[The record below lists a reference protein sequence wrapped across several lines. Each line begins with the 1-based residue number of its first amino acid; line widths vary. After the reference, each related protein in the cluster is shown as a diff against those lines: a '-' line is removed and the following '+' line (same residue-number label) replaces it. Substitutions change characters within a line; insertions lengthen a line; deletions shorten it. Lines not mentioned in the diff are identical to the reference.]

1 LYIANCALTKGVIN
15 LDIKYIDGGVT
26 APNGFLA
33 SGIHCG
39 LKKSSLQKD
48 LALIYSEVPA
58 AAAGM
63 YTKNKVKGAPIYI
76 TKEHLTNKK
85 AQAIIIN
92 SGNANT
98 CNGDDGLNKA
108 KKMTSLQAKELKLKA
123 DDVLVASTGVIG
135 VPLNIDAVK
144 GGIPLL
150 TEKLS
155 KEGSNDASLAIMTT
169 DTFQKQLALEFY
181 IGDKKITIG
190 SMAKGSGMIEPNMG
204 TMLSFITT
212 DLSIS
217 PELLNE
223 ALKSSV
229 TVTYNRVSVDG
240 DTSTN
245 DMILIL
251 ANGLAENSTI
261 TEKDENYYAFLKILT
276 ELNTIMAKN
285 IAKDGEGATK
295 LLECQIIGAST
306 EEDAVVLGKSVINSS
321 LVKTAMFGS
330 DANWGRILCALGYTK
345 IDFDPEKVDVAFESA
360 AGSIKV
366 CEAGSS
372 LPFDEDIA
380 KKILNENEIVIK
392 VNLFLGDHDAYVWGC
407 DLSYEYVKINGDYRS

>member
-1 LYIANCALTKGVIN
+1 MN
-15 LDIKYIDGGVT
+15 IKYIDGGVT

-39 LKKSSLQKD
+39 LKKDNLKKD

-58 AAAGM
+58 ASAGM
-63 YTKNKVKGAPIYI
+63 YTKNKVKGAPIYV
-76 TKEHLTNKK
+76 TKEHLRNKK

-108 KKMTSLQAKELKLKA
+108 EKMTSLQAKALSLKA

-135 VPLNIDAVK
+135 VPLNIDAIK
-144 GGIPLL
+144 DGIPLL
-150 TEKLS
+150 TERLS
-155 KEGSNDASLAIMTT
+155 KDGSNDASLAIMTT
-169 DTFQKQLALEFY
+169 DTFQKQLALEFF
-181 IGDKKITIG
+181 IGDKKVTIG

-212 DLSIS
+212 DLSIA
-217 PELLNE
+217 PELLTE
-223 ALKSSV
+223 ALKTSV
-229 TVTYNRVSVDG
+229 NATYNRVSVDG

-251 ANGLAENSTI
+251 ANGLAENPTI
-261 TEKDENYYAFLKILT
+261 TEKNENYYAFLKVLT

-295 LLECQIIGAST
+295 LLECQILGAKT
-306 EEDAVVLGKSVINSS
+306 EEDAVILGKSVINSS

-330 DANWGRILCALGYTK
+330 DANWGRILCALGYAK
-345 IDFDPEKVDVAFESA
+345 IDFDPEKVDVSFESS

-380 KKILNENEIVIK
+380 KKVLSENEIVIK

>member
-1 LYIANCALTKGVIN
+1 

-39 LKKSSLQKD
+39 LKKSNFKKD

-98 CNGDDGLNKA
+98 CNGDDGLHKA
-108 KKMTSLQAKELKLKA
+108 KKMTSLQAKELKLKT
-123 DDVLVASTGVIG
+123 DDILVASTGVIG
-135 VPLNIDAVK
+135 VPLNIDAIK
-144 GGIPLL
+144 SGIPLL

-155 KEGSNDASLAIMTT
+155 KEGFDDASSAIMTT
-169 DTFQKQLALEFY
+169 DTFKKQLALEFY
-181 IGDKKITIG
+181 IGEKKVTIG

-217 PELLNE
+217 PKLLDE

-251 ANGLAENSTI
+251 ANGLAENPTI
-261 TEKDENYYAFLKILT
+261 TEKDGNYDIFLKALT
-276 ELNTIMAKN
+276 TLNTIMAKN

-345 IDFDPEKVDVAFESA
+345 IDFDPEKVDVSFESS

-372 LPFDEDIA
+372 LPFDEDNA
-380 KKILNENEIVIK
+380 KKILSENEIIIK
-392 VNLFLGDHDAYVWGC
+392 VNLFLGDYSAYVWGC

>member
-1 LYIANCALTKGVIN
+1 MNINYIQ
-15 LDIKYIDGGVT
+15 GGIT
-26 APNGFLA
+26 APKGFLA

-39 LKKSSLQKD
+39 LKKSNLKKD

-58 AAAGM
+58 VAAGM

-98 CNGDDGLNKA
+98 CNGEDGLQKA
-108 KKMTSLQAKELKLKA
+108 KKMTSLQAKELNLKA

-135 VPLNIDAVK
+135 VPLNIDAIK
-144 GGIPLL
+144 NGIPLL

-155 KEGSNDASLAIMTT
+155 KDGFEDASSAIMTT
-169 DTFQKQLALEFY
+169 DTFKKQLAVEFY
-181 IGDKKITIG
+181 LGDKKVTIG
-190 SMAKGSGMIEPNMG
+190 AMAKGSGMIEPNMG

-212 DLSIS
+212 DISIS

-229 TVTYNRVSVDG
+229 KLTYNRVSVDG

-245 DMILIL
+245 DMVLIL
-251 ANGLAENSTI
+251 ANGLAENPTI
-261 TEKDENYYAFLKILT
+261 TEKDENYNKFLDILT
-276 ELNTIMAKN
+276 DLNIKMAKN

-295 LLECQIIGAST
+295 LLECQIIGAAS
-306 EEDAVVLGKSVINSS
+306 EKDAVILGKSVINSS

-330 DANWGRILCALGYTK
+330 DANWGRILCALGYAK
-345 IDFDPEKVDVAFESA
+345 IDFDPEKVDVAFESC

-372 LPFDEDIA
+372 LPFSEEKAKDILTQDEI
-380 KKILNENEIVIK
+380 IIK
-392 VNLFLGDHDAYVWGC
+392 VDLSLGNHNAYVWGC

>member
-1 LYIANCALTKGVIN
+1 MN
-15 LDIKYIDGGVT
+15 IKYIDGGVT

-123 DDVLVASTGVIG
+123 DDILVASTGVIG

-181 IGDKKITIG
+181 IGDKKVTIG

-217 PELLNE
+217 PELLTE

-295 LLECQIIGAST
+295 LLECQIIGASS

-345 IDFDPEKVDVAFESA
+345 IDFDPEKVDVSFESA

>member
-1 LYIANCALTKGVIN
+1 MN
-15 LDIKYIDGGVT
+15 IKYIDGGVT
-26 APNGFLA
+26 SPNGFLA
-33 SGIHCG
+33 SGIYCG
-39 LKKSSLQKD
+39 LKKSNLQKD

-58 AAAGM
+58 VAAGM

-108 KKMTSLQAKELKLKA
+108 KKMASLQAKELQLKT

-135 VPLNIDAVK
+135 VPLNIDAIK
-144 GGIPLL
+144 DGIPLL

-155 KEGSNDASLAIMTT
+155 KQGFDDASSAIMTT
-169 DTFQKQLALEFY
+169 DTFKKQLALEFY
-181 IGDKKITIG
+181 IGDRKVTIG

-217 PELLNE
+217 PQLLHE
-223 ALKSSV
+223 ALKCSV
-229 TVTYNRVSVDG
+229 KLTYNRVSVDG

-251 ANGLAENSTI
+251 ANGLAENPTI
-261 TEKDENYYAFLKILT
+261 TEKDENYDAFLKVLT

-295 LLECQIIGAST
+295 LLECQIIGANT

-345 IDFDPEKVDVAFESA
+345 IDFDPEKVDVSFESS

-372 LPFDEDIA
+372 LPFDEDNA
-380 KKILNENEIVIK
+380 KKILSENEIIIK
-392 VNLFLGDHDAYVWGC
+392 VNLFLGDYSAYVWGC

>member
-1 LYIANCALTKGVIN
+1 M
-15 LDIKYIDGGVT
+15 DIKYIDGGVT

-33 SGIHCG
+33 SGVHCG
-39 LKKSSLQKD
+39 LKQGSLKKD

-63 YTKNKVKGAPIYI
+63 YTKNKVKGAPIYV
-76 TKEHLTNKK
+76 TKEHLSNKK

-98 CNGDDGLNKA
+98 CNGDDGLIKA
-108 KKMTSLQAKELKLKA
+108 KKMTSLQANKLNLKTE
-123 DDVLVASTGVIG
+123 DVLVASTGVIG
-135 VPLNIDAVK
+135 VPLNIDAIK
-144 GGIPLL
+144 DGIPML

-169 DTFQKQLALEFY
+169 DTFQKQLAVEFY
-181 IGDKKITIG
+181 IGDKKITMG

-212 DLSIS
+212 DLSIA
-217 PELLNE
+217 PELLHE
-223 ALKSSV
+223 ALQSSV
-229 TVTYNRVSVDG
+229 GVTYNRVSVDG

-245 DMILIL
+245 DMVLIL
-251 ANGLAENSTI
+251 ANGLAENPTI
-261 TEKDENYYAFLKILT
+261 TEKDESYNTFLNALT

-295 LLECQIIGAST
+295 LLECQIIGAKN
-306 EEDAVVLGKSVINSS
+306 EKDAVVLGKSVINSS

-330 DANWGRILCALGYTK
+330 DANWGRILCALGYAN
-345 IDFDPEKVDVAFESA
+345 IDFDPEKVDVAFESK

-366 CEAGSS
+366 CESGSS

-380 KKILNENEIVIK
+380 KKVLSENEIVIK
-392 VNLFLGDHDAYVWGC
+392 VNLSLGDYSAYVWGC

>member
-1 LYIANCALTKGVIN
+1 MNINYIE
-15 LDIKYIDGGVT
+15 GGIT
-26 APNGFLA
+26 APKGFLA

-39 LKKSSLQKD
+39 LKKSNLKKD

-58 AAAGM
+58 VAAGM

-98 CNGDDGLNKA
+98 CNGEDGLQKA
-108 KKMTSLQAKELKLKA
+108 KKMTSLQAKELNLKA

-135 VPLNIDAVK
+135 VPLNIDAIK
-144 GGIPLL
+144 NGIPLL

-155 KEGSNDASLAIMTT
+155 KDGFEDASSAIMTT
-169 DTFQKQLALEFY
+169 DTFKKQLAVEFY
-181 IGDKKITIG
+181 LGDKKVTIG
-190 SMAKGSGMIEPNMG
+190 AMAKGSGMIEPNMG

-212 DLSIS
+212 DISIS

-229 TVTYNRVSVDG
+229 KLTYNRVSVDG

-245 DMILIL
+245 DMVLIL
-251 ANGLAENSTI
+251 ANGLAENPTI
-261 TEKDENYYAFLKILT
+261 TEKDENYNKFLDILT
-276 ELNTIMAKN
+276 DLNIKMAKN

-295 LLECQIIGAST
+295 LLECQIIGAAN
-306 EEDAVVLGKSVINSS
+306 EKDAVILGKSVINSS

-330 DANWGRILCALGYTK
+330 DANWGRILCALGYAK
-345 IDFDPEKVDVAFESA
+345 IDFDPEKVDVSFESC

-372 LPFDEDIA
+372 LPFSEEKAKDILTQDEI
-380 KKILNENEIVIK
+380 IIK
-392 VNLFLGDHDAYVWGC
+392 VDLSLGNHNAYVWGC

>member
-1 LYIANCALTKGVIN
+1 M
-15 LDIKYIDGGVT
+15 DIKYIDGGVT

-33 SGIHCG
+33 SGVHCG
-39 LKKSSLQKD
+39 LKQGSLKKD
-48 LALIYSEVPA
+48 LALIYSEVPG

-63 YTKNKVKGAPIYI
+63 YTKNKVKGAPIYV
-76 TKEHLTNKK
+76 TKEHLSNKK

-98 CNGDDGLNKA
+98 CNGDDGLIKA
-108 KKMTSLQAKELKLKA
+108 KKMTSLQANKLNLKTE
-123 DDVLVASTGVIG
+123 DVLVASTGVIG
-135 VPLNIDAVK
+135 VPLNIDAIK
-144 GGIPLL
+144 DGIPML

-169 DTFQKQLALEFY
+169 DTFQKQLAVEFY
-181 IGDKKITIG
+181 IGDKKITMG

-212 DLSIS
+212 DLSIA
-217 PELLNE
+217 PELLHE
-223 ALKSSV
+223 ALQSSV
-229 TVTYNRVSVDG
+229 GVTYNRVSVDG

-245 DMILIL
+245 DMVLIL
-251 ANGLAENSTI
+251 ANGLAENPTI
-261 TEKDENYYAFLKILT
+261 TEKDESYNTFLNALT

-295 LLECQIIGAST
+295 LLECQIIGAKN
-306 EEDAVVLGKSVINSS
+306 EKDAVVLGKSVINSS

-330 DANWGRILCALGYTK
+330 DANWGRILCALGYAN
-345 IDFDPEKVDVAFESA
+345 IDFDPEKVDVAFESK

-366 CEAGSS
+366 CESGSS

-380 KKILNENEIVIK
+380 KKVLSENEIVIK
-392 VNLFLGDHDAYVWGC
+392 VNLSLGDYSAYVWGC

>member
-1 LYIANCALTKGVIN
+1 M
-15 LDIKYIDGGVT
+15 DIKYIDGGVT

-33 SGIHCG
+33 SGVHCG
-39 LKKSSLQKD
+39 LKQGSLKKD

-63 YTKNKVKGAPIYI
+63 YTKNKVKGAPIYV
-76 TKEHLTNKK
+76 TKEHLSNKK

-98 CNGDDGLNKA
+98 CNGDDGLIKA
-108 KKMTSLQAKELKLKA
+108 KKMTSLQANKLNLKTE
-123 DDVLVASTGVIG
+123 DVLVASTGVIG
-135 VPLNIDAVK
+135 VPLNIDAIK
-144 GGIPLL
+144 DGIPML

-169 DTFQKQLALEFY
+169 DTFQKQLAVEFY
-181 IGDKKITIG
+181 IGDKKITMG

-212 DLSIS
+212 DLSIA
-217 PELLNE
+217 PELLHE
-223 ALKSSV
+223 ALQSSV
-229 TVTYNRVSVDG
+229 GVTYNRVSVDG

-245 DMILIL
+245 DMVLIL
-251 ANGLAENSTI
+251 ANGLAENPTI
-261 TEKDENYYAFLKILT
+261 TEKDESYNTFLSALT

-295 LLECQIIGAST
+295 LLECQIICAKN
-306 EEDAVVLGKSVINSS
+306 EKDAVVLGKSVINSS

-330 DANWGRILCALGYTK
+330 DANWGRILCALGYAN
-345 IDFDPEKVDVAFESA
+345 IDFDPEKVDVAFESK

-366 CEAGSS
+366 CESGSS

-380 KKILNENEIVIK
+380 KKVLSENEIVIK
-392 VNLFLGDHDAYVWGC
+392 VNLSLGDYSAYVWGC